1 MTALIAA
8 VACLAGLQDEK
19 PIRALLVIGGCCHD
33 YEKQKDVITKG
44 VSARANVAWK
54 IAYEPDKT
62 TKKLNPVYE
71 NPDWAK
77 GFDVV
82 VHDECSSDV
91 KDTAVI
97 EGILK
102 PHKEGLPAV
111 FLHCGMHSFRGEG
124 YPKTTAWFQF
134 TGLPSSGHG
143 PQLPIAITFTDKEH
157 PITKGLEN
165 WTTVKEELY
174 NNLIPAGVLETG
186 KPLARGKQIEKKKDG
201 TEKEVDY
208 VVAWTNTYNGKARV
222 FGTTLGHNTETVAD
236 PRYLDLVTRGLLW
249 SVDKLNEAS
258 LKPAKQ
264 VLIDGN

>member
-1 MTALIAA
+1 MISLILALSA
-8 VACLAGLQDEK
+8 VAVQDDK
-19 PIRALLVIGGCCHD
+19 PVRALLVLGGCCHD

-44 VSARANVAWK
+44 VSGRANVQWK
-54 IAYEPDKT
+54 IAYEPDKG

-71 NPDWAK
+71 NADWAK
-77 GFDVV
+77 GFDVI

-97 EGILK
+97 EGVLK

-111 FLHCGMHSFRGEG
+111 LLHCGMHSFRGEG
-124 YPKTTAWFQF
+124 FPKKTAWFDF

-143 PQLPIAITFTDKEH
+143 PQLPIAITFVDKES

-165 WTTVKEELY
+165 WTTVNEELY
-174 NNLIPAGVLETG
+174 NNLIPTGVLDTA

-208 VVAWTNTYNGKARV
+208 VCAWTNTYNGKARV
-222 FGTTLGHNTETVAD
+222 FGTTLGHNTATVAD
-236 PRYLDLVTRGLLW
+236 ARYLDLVTRGLLW
-249 SVDKLNEAS
+249 SVDRLNDAT
-258 LKPAKQ
+258 LKPSAK
-264 VLIDGN
+264 VLID